1 MSSEGTA
8 GDSDFIA
15 ADVDP
20 SQHSPKRS
28 RVMSRGLAV
37 IGVIVAICVAV
48 PLVLIYLKQS
58 DLESQLQRRLEILSQ
73 GRAEVVETWL
83 EGALRPTERV
93 VDSEL
98 FRLFATEMDIINS
111 DISSLGTGPDADA
124 DADFQATL
132 AEQLPYM
139 ERVLSDF
146 AQNVGFVEG
155 HVINREGVAYVSTAG
170 ALQVTSEQRTIAQ
183 SLFDTG
189 LVRFGPAR
197 RLPSGV
203 VMDFFVPIYEAQSE
217 IVGGQYTVD
226 SPEQSQMLADL
237 TVGVLVLTA
246 PIDDMLLDVL
256 TPPPLSEAG
265 ERLVLVQQSGAGL
278 MEVDPKASP
287 PIQAIDAI
295 EAPAADGPIPF
306 SERAAVGEAN
316 TVYSAG
322 SPVAGTSWW
331 VVQEIDVQTAQ
342 AMIGGF
348 IMAVLVVA
356 GLVVVAVVAAFGAFW
371 WRLSNEHSTALA
383 EQFRRLAGRIDA
395 QRKFLNSINSSIAEY
410 IGVKSKEGK
419 YRYLNPAFAVA
430 VGRDAEEAIGLDDAA
445 LFGQGT
451 AGRLAQS
458 DRSVLEQEATVT
470 FNAEVYLD
478 SRLHHLQISKAPY
491 HDDSGQ
497 TAGVVSVM
505 RDVTELVEEQHRRER
520 AMHQMVSSLVRAV
533 ELRDPYLAGHSRR
546 LAGFAR
552 AVAEELGG
560 TSEEISTVEIAANLS
575 QIGKLAVPV
584 EVLTKPGRLSEAEIA
599 QLQSHIQ
606 HAAIILRDIDFDLPV
621 LETVTGMH
629 ERLDGKGYPARLSG
643 DQIPLTARILGA
655 CDVFCAR
662 IEPRVYRSGIT
673 PNSALDILDQNDGR
687 YDPQVIAALR
697 KVAASV
703 TGEKL
708 VADLKAG

>member
-20 SQHSPKRS
+20 NQYSPKRS

-48 PLVLIYLKQS
+48 PIVLIYLKQS
-58 DLESQLQRRLEILSQ
+58 DLENQLQRRLEILSQ

-83 EGALRPTERV
+83 QGVLRPTGRV

-98 FRLFATEMDIINS
+98 FRLFATEMDLINS
-111 DISSLGTGPDADA
+111 DISNLGTGPDADA

-132 AEQLPYM
+132 SEQLPYM

-155 HVINREGVAYVSTAG
+155 HVINREGIAYVSTAG

-183 SLFDTG
+183 SLFNTG

-226 SPEQSQMLADL
+226 APEQSQALADL
-237 TVGVLVLTA
+237 TVGVLVLVA

-265 ERLVLVQQSGAGL
+265 ERLVLVQQSDAGL
-278 MEVDPKASP
+278 MEIDPKASP
-287 PIQAIDAI
+287 PIQPIDAI
-295 EAPAADGPIPF
+295 ETPAVEGPIPF
-306 SERAAVGEAN
+306 SERRAVGEPD

-331 VVQEIDVQTAQ
+331 VVQEIDVETAQ
-342 AMIGGF
+342 GMIGGF
-348 IMAVLVVA
+348 ITAVLVVA

-383 EQFRRLAGRIDA
+383 EQFRRLAARIDA
-395 QRKFLNSINSSIAEY
+395 QRKFLNSINGSIAEY
-410 IGVKSKEGK
+410 IGVKSREGK

-430 VGRDAEEAIGLDDAA
+430 VGRDAEEAVGLDDAA

-470 FNAEVYLD
+470 FNADVYLD

-505 RDVTELVEEQHRRER
+505 RDITELVEEQHKRER
-520 AMHQMVSSLVRAV
+520 AMQQMVSSLVRAV

-552 AVAEELGG
+552 AVAEELGA
-560 TSEEISTVEIAANLS
+560 TSEEIATVEIAANLS

-584 EVLTKPGRLSEAEIA
+584 EILTKPGRLTEAEIA
-599 QLQSHIQ
+599 QLQGHIQ
-606 HAAIILRDIDFDLPV
+606 HAATILRDIDFELPV

-629 ERLDGKGYPARLSG
+629 ERLDGKGYPAGLSG

-687 YDPQVIAALR
+687 YDPRVIAALR

-708 VADLKAG
+708 LADLATG

>member
-1 MSSEGTA
+1 MSTESTV
-8 GDSDFIA
+8 GDSDFIT

-20 SQHSPKRS
+20 NQYSPKRS

-48 PLVLIYLKQS
+48 PIVLIYLKQS
-58 DLESQLQRRLEILSQ
+58 DLENQLQRRLEILSQ

-83 EGALRPTERV
+83 QGALRPADRV

-111 DISSLGTGPDADA
+111 DMSNLGTGPDADT
-124 DADFQATL
+124 DAAFQATL
-132 AEQLPYM
+132 SEQLPYM

-155 HVINREGVAYVSTAG
+155 HVINREGIAYVSTAG

-189 LVRFGPAR
+189 AVRFGPAR
-197 RLPSGV
+197 RLPSGI

-217 IVGGQYTVD
+217 TVGGQYTVD
-226 SPEQSQMLADL
+226 TPEETQARADL
-237 TVGVLVLTA
+237 TVGVLVLTG

-256 TPPPLSEAG
+256 SPPPLSEIG
-265 ERLVLVQQSGAGL
+265 ERLVLVQQSGTDL

-287 PIQAIDAI
+287 PIQTI
-295 EAPAADGPIPF
+295 EGIEVPAAQGAIPF
-306 SERAAVGEAN
+306 SERTAVGDGYA
-316 TVYSAG
+316 VYSAG

-331 VVQEIDVQTAQ
+331 VVQEIDVETAQ
-342 AMIGGF
+342 AMMSGF
-348 IMAVLVVA
+348 VTAVIVVA
-356 GLVVVAVVAAFGAFW
+356 GLVVIAVVAAFGAFW

-383 EQFRRLAGRIDA
+383 DQFRRLAARIDA
-395 QRKFLNSINSSIAEY
+395 QRKFLDSINNSIAEY
-410 IGVKSKEGK
+410 IGVKSREGK

-430 VGRDAEEAIGLDDAA
+430 VGRDAEEAVGLDDAA

-451 AGRLAQS
+451 AQRLAHS
-458 DRSVLEQEATVT
+458 DHSVLDQQATVT

-505 RDVTELVEEQHRRER
+505 RDVTELVEAQHKRER
-520 AMHQMVSSLVRAV
+520 AMQQMVSSLVRAV

-552 AVAEELGG
+552 AVAEELEA
-560 TSEEISTVEIAANLS
+560 TAEEVATVEIAANLS

-584 EVLTKPGRLSEAEIA
+584 EILTKPGRLSEEEIS
-599 QLQSHIQ
+599 QLQSHVQ
-606 HAAIILRDIDFDLPV
+606 HAAAILRDIDFELPV

-629 ERLDGKGYPARLSG
+629 ERLDGKGYPAGLSG

-662 IEPRVYRSGIT
+662 IEPRGYRSGIT
-673 PNSALDILDQNDGR
+673 PESALDILDQNDGR

-708 VADLKAG
+708 IADLAVG

>member
-20 SQHSPKRS
+20 HQYSPKRS

-37 IGVIVAICVAV
+37 IGVIVAICIAV
-48 PLVLIYLKQS
+48 PIVLIYLKQS
-58 DLESQLQRRLEILSQ
+58 DLENQLQRRLEILSQ
-73 GRAEVVETWL
+73 GRAEVMETWL

-93 VDSEL
+93 VESEL
-98 FRLFATEMDIINS
+98 FRLFATEMDIIDS

-124 DADFQATL
+124 DAEFQVTL

-146 AQNVGFVEG
+146 AQNVGFIEG
-155 HVINREGVAYVSTAG
+155 HVINREGIAYVSTAG

-189 LVRFGPAR
+189 AVRFGPAR

-217 IVGGQYTVD
+217 IVGGQYSTGP
-226 SPEQSQMLADL
+226 PEETQARADL
-237 TVGVLVLTA
+237 TVGVLAITA
-246 PIDDMLLDVL
+246 PIDGMLLDL
-256 TPPPLSEAG
+256 LAPPPLSEAG
-265 ERLVLVQQSGAGL
+265 ERLLLVQQSDTTL
-278 MEVDPKASP
+278 SQVDPKASP
-287 PIQAIDAI
+287 PIQAIEGI
-295 EAPAADGPIPF
+295 EAPADGGPIAF
-306 SERAAVGEAN
+306 SERTAVGDAYA
-316 TVYSAG
+316 VYSAG

-331 VVQEIDVQTAQ
+331 VVQEIDVETAE
-342 AMIGGF
+342 AMMSGF
-348 IMAVLVVA
+348 VTAVLVVA

-383 EQFRRLAGRIDA
+383 DQFRRLAARIDA
-395 QRKFLNSINSSIAEY
+395 QRKFLNSINGSIAEY
-410 IGVKSKEGK
+410 IGVKSREGK

-430 VGRDAEEAIGLDDAA
+430 VGRDADEAVGLDDAA

-451 AGRLAQS
+451 ASRLAHS
-458 DRSVLEQEATVT
+458 DRSVLDQEATVT
-470 FNAEVYLD
+470 LNAEVYLD
-478 SRLHHLQISKAPY
+478 QKLHHLQISKAPY

-505 RDVTELVEEQHRRER
+505 RDVTELVEEQHKRER
-520 AMHQMVSSLVRAV
+520 AMQQMVSSLVRAV

-552 AVAEELGG
+552 AVAEELDA
-560 TSEEISTVEIAANLS
+560 TAEEIATVEIAANLS

-584 EVLTKPGRLSEAEIA
+584 EVLTKPGRLSEEEIV
-599 QLQSHIQ
+599 QLQSHVQ
-606 HAAIILRDIDFDLPV
+606 HAAAILRDIDFELPV

-629 ERLDGKGYPARLSG
+629 ERLDGKGYPAGLSG
-643 DQIPLTARILGA
+643 DQTPLTARILGA

-673 PNSALDILDQNDGR
+673 PESALDILDQNDGR
-687 YDPQVIAALR
+687 YDPRVIAALR

-708 VADLKAG
+708 IADLAVG